1 MKTAI
6 HLHRFLLAGGAL
18 ALAACAAAPQP
29 PSDAMQAAEIA
40 ITDADNDHAAD
51 AAPLEMRTAHEKL
64 TAARANVAKG
74 DEPSM
79 AQARQQADEARVD
92 AQLASSRSRLAKAEA
107 VNQEL
112 QKNSNTL
119 RQETQRGSGS

>member
-1 MKTAI
+1 MKKAI
-6 HLHRFLLAGGAL
+6 HLHRFLLAGGVL

-29 PSDAMQAAEIA
+29 PTDALQAADIA
-40 ITDADNDHAAD
+40 VTNAENDHAAD

-64 TAARANVAKG
+64 TAARADALKP
-74 DEPSM
+74 DEQSM
-79 AQARQQADEARVD
+79 TQARQLADEARVD
-92 AQLASSRSRLAKAEA
+92 AELASSRARLAKAEG

-119 RQETQRGSGS
+119 RQETQRGSGG

>member
-6 HLHRFLLAGGAL
+6 HLHRFLLAGGVL
-18 ALAACAAAPQP
+18 ALSACAAAPQP
-29 PSDAMQAAEIA
+29 PTDALQAADIA
-40 ITDADNDHAAD
+40 VTNAENDHAAD

-64 TAARANVAKG
+64 TAARADALKP
-74 DEPSM
+74 DEQSM
-79 AQARQQADEARVD
+79 TQARQLADEARVD
-92 AQLASSRSRLAKAEA
+92 AELASSRARLAKAEG

-119 RQETQRGSGS
+119 RQETQRGSGG